1 MKKVLKWALIIVLI
15 LVLGLAAL
23 NRKYYLKKHYEP
35 DMVRLETVIL
45 QKDSE
50 GRGYSDIVKENIEKE
65 FTDPLVK
72 NAVSKLA
79 VLQRTLVRSNSM
91 EEYNP
96 RLKKYLLQR
105 SCVSFL
111 LYEMNIDTKITSL
124 NQITTDSQEMN
135 DYSKYLNLFRFSTRE
150 REYDTGKWMADPQ
163 NSIET
168 KSDFDEKCL

>member
-91 EEYNP
+91 E
-96 RLKKYLLQR
+96 
-105 SCVSFL
+105 
-111 LYEMNIDTKITSL
+111 
-124 NQITTDSQEMN
+124 
-135 DYSKYLNLFRFSTRE
+135 
-150 REYDTGKWMADPQ
+150 
-163 NSIET
+163 
-168 KSDFDEKCL
+168 